1 MDELKKLQEK
11 KDDLARAMR
20 ALSEEYN
27 GEERGNAEAWEDGE
41 RRAAW
46 DQVNSDYNE
55 AVAAI
60 DAAKEARD
68 IAGQI
73 ARLDEQEEQRR
84 TQGVTRQP
92 ERQEERG
99 EIERLCAGDTRDVT
113 ADIFDNQRFSDY
125 QRNFRDLSLQSALR
139 ESRAMTTGTAGTGG
153 NLLTNQ
159 FSADVEIS
167 MLAWGGMLA
176 NSDVITTPTGEDFH
190 LATIDDTGQ
199 VGALVAESADGHN
212 SGAGG
217 TVPTTGRLT
226 LGSYKISS
234 QMVLVPFEL
243 LEDNSYNLSSRLA
256 QLLGTRLGRKSNAY
270 WTTGTGSGQPN
281 GIVTAASVGKTAAAT
296 GAVTWDEIMDLE
308 HSVDP
313 FYRAGAKFMFNDSV
327 LNAVRLLKDGDSRYL
342 FNPNV
347 STGRPD
353 TVFGYPLVINQ
364 DMADMATTTKSILFG
379 DLSKYTI
386 RRVNGVR
393 FKRFDELYAANDQVA
408 FEAIIRIDGDLL
420 DSGTDPVKVIQM
432 A

>member
-1 MDELKKLQEK
+1 
-11 KDDLARAMR
+11 
-20 ALSEEYN
+20 
-27 GEERGNAEAWEDGE
+27 
-41 RRAAW
+41 
-46 DQVNSDYNE
+46 
-55 AVAAI
+55 
-60 DAAKEARD
+60 
-68 IAGQI
+68 
-73 ARLDEQEEQRR
+73 
-84 TQGVTRQP
+84 
-92 ERQEERG
+92 
-99 EIERLCAGDTRDVT
+99 
-113 ADIFDNQRFSDY
+113 
-125 QRNFRDLSLQSALR
+125 
-139 ESRAMTTGTAGTGG
+139 
-153 NLLTNQ
+153 
-159 FSADVEIS
+159 
-167 MLAWGGMLA
+167 
-176 NSDVITTPTGEDFH
+176 
-190 LATIDDTGQ
+190 
-199 VGALVAESADGHN
+199 
-212 SGAGG
+212 
-217 TVPTTGRLT
+217 
-226 LGSYKISS
+226 
-234 QMVLVPFEL
+234 MVLVPFEL